1 MGASPFCACRERSL
15 EEFGEVADAVL
26 VDVALGVFL
35 TCDGWAAWTV
45 KTRCRPGAAPCQ
57 DPRMTVRYPSPLRPG
72 DRVGVTSPSS
82 GVPDAL
88 SARLE
93 VAVHDIRARGYEVV
107 VGKCMD
113 GSGHVSASA
122 ADRASELMSMLTD
135 PTIRA
140 IVPPW
145 GGETAIDL
153 IPLLDWDRLRE
164 AEPTWVVGFSDMSTL
179 MTPLTL
185 LTGTATLHGNNLMD
199 TPYRVP
205 EGLLSWLDIAAAP
218 PGASFT
224 QTPPGRHRTV
234 GYDDYAAFP
243 DVREYTLDTQ
253 GGWTRLD
260 GTGDVDVEGRLIG
273 GCVETL
279 CNLAGTPCLDMPAFA
294 RDMAPDGL
302 LLYVEVCDSDA
313 FTVCRNLHGMR
324 LAGFFEGAN
333 AILVGRTAA
342 PDSPSLTQHEAVLDA
357 LGSLNVPIIADVE
370 CGHVPPYMP
379 IVNGAYGR
387 VVHAAGLS
395 ELTQTLR

>member
-1 MGASPFCACRERSL
+1 
-15 EEFGEVADAVL
+15 
-26 VDVALGVFL
+26 
-35 TCDGWAAWTV
+35 
-45 KTRCRPGAAPCQ
+45 
-57 DPRMTVRYPSPLRPG
+57 MTVRYPSPLRPG

-199 TPYRVP
+199 TPYSVP

-342 PDSPSLTQHEAVLDA
+342 PDSRSLTQHEAVLDA

-387 VVHAAGLS
+387 VVHAAGRS

>member
-1 MGASPFCACRERSL
+1 
-15 EEFGEVADAVL
+15 
-26 VDVALGVFL
+26 
-35 TCDGWAAWTV
+35 
-45 KTRCRPGAAPCQ
+45 
-57 DPRMTVRYPSPLRPG
+57 MTVRYPSPLRPG

-199 TPYRVP
+199 TPYSVP

-243 DVREYTLDTQ
+243 DVRQYTLDAQ

-342 PDSPSLTQHEAVLDA
+342 PDSRSLTQHEAVLDA
-357 LGSLNVPIIADVE
+357 LGSLNVPIR
-370 CGHVPPYMP
+370 G
-379 IVNGAYGR
+379 GA
-387 VVHAAGLS
+387 
-395 ELTQTLR
+395 E

>member
-1 MGASPFCACRERSL
+1 
-15 EEFGEVADAVL
+15 
-26 VDVALGVFL
+26 
-35 TCDGWAAWTV
+35 
-45 KTRCRPGAAPCQ
+45 
-57 DPRMTVRYPSPLRPG
+57 MTVRYPSPLRPG

-199 TPYRVP
+199 TPYSVP

-243 DVREYTLDTQ
+243 DVRQYTLDAQ

-342 PDSPSLTQHEAVLDA
+342 PDSRSLTQHEAVLDA

-387 VVHAAGLS
+387 VVHAAGRS